1 MMTTDSCS
9 GVVCENGG
17 TPVKELG
24 RCVCSCPRGYTGDR
38 CQRGKLE
45 NNERVYRGQV
55 SKG

>member
-1 MMTTDSCS
+1 MTTDSCS

-17 TPVKELG
+17 TPVTELG

-45 NNERVYRGQV
+45 NNERLY
-55 SKG
+55 KGPVPKG